1 MGPSER
7 FNRTFMEL
15 KSVVERMSSARVK
28 CFNRTFMELKCHLMY
43 LLMTLNLRFNRT
55 FMELKWK
62 QLARCLRVLAF

>member
-1 MGPSER
+1 
-7 FNRTFMEL
+7 MEL